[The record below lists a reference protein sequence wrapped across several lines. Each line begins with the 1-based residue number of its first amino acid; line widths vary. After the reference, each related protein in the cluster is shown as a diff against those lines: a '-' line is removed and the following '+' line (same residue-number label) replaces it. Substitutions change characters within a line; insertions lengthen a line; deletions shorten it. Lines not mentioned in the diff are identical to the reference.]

1 MGFNMPKI
9 NALCTAILFASA
21 VAPIQAQSIRPD
33 QAAFR
38 ELYQELVETNTTLST
53 GSCTEASAKMGAR
66 MKAAGFSDTQLTYFS
81 VPEHPKDGGLVAIF
95 PGSDA
100 TARPILLLAHIDVVE
115 AKREDWT
122 RDPFK
127 LIEEDGYFYARGAS
141 DDKAQA
147 AIWTDAMI
155 NFKKSGFKPLR
166 TIKMALTCGEET
178 GGAFNGAEWL
188 TTKRR
193 DLIDAE
199 YALNEGGGGVL
210 DKNGKPSFLA
220 LNVGEKIY
228 QDYNLMVTN
237 GGGHSS
243 RPVKPNAIYQLSA
256 AMQSI
261 SDYEFP
267 VHLNQ
272 TTRAMFT
279 MLSYSTPEPFGSAM
293 KALVANPN
301 DAKAAA
307 LVSKDPTLQSA
318 MRTTCV
324 ATEFNA
330 GHAKNALPQRAQA
343 NINCRI
349 APGENIQEV
358 LATLTKIVADKAVTV
373 SIVPPDATVSP
384 EVPLLPAILEP
395 ATALGKKMFPSVP
408 MMPTMATGATD
419 GRFLN
424 SVGIPTY
431 GIPGIFY
438 DADYGNIHGLNERI
452 RVKSIYEGRD
462 YMVELVKIY
471 ANQK

>member
-1 MGFNMPKI
+1 MLKI
-9 NALCTAILFASA
+9 NSILTAMLLSGTSSTIN
-21 VAPIQAQSIRPD
+21 AQTIRPD

-38 ELYQELVETNTTLST
+38 ELYQELVETNTALST
-53 GSCTEASAKMGAR
+53 GSCTQAAAQLGVR
-66 MKAAGFSDTQLTYFS
+66 MKAAGFSDSQLTYFS
-81 VPEHPKDGGLVAIF
+81 VAEHPKDGGLVAIL

-122 RDPFK
+122 RDPFT

-188 TTKRR
+188 SANRR

-199 YALNEGGGGVL
+199 FALNEGGGGVL
-210 DKNGKPSFLA
+210 DENGKPKFLS

-228 QDYNLMVTN
+228 QDYDLVVTN
-237 GGGHSS
+237 AGGHSS
-243 RPVKPNAIYQLSA
+243 RPLKPNAIYQLSA
-256 AMQSI
+256 AMNRI
-261 SDYEFP
+261 GDYEFP

-272 TTRAMFT
+272 TTSAMFS
-279 MLSYSTPEPFGSAM
+279 MLSQVTPEPVGSAM

-301 DAKAAA
+301 DAKAAEI
-307 LVSKDPTLQSA
+307 VSRDPTMHSM

-324 ATEFNA
+324 ATEFEA
-330 GHAKNALPQRAQA
+330 GHAKNALPQRAHA
-343 NINCRI
+343 NVNCRI
-349 APGENIQEV
+349 APGENIQQV
-358 LATLTKIVADKAVTV
+358 QAALIKAVADPVVVV
-373 SIVPPDATVSP
+373 SISPPNATVSP
-384 EVPLLPAILEP
+384 EVPLTAAILDPAI
-395 ATALGKKMFPSVP
+395 ALGKKMFPGVP
-408 MMPTMATGATD
+408 MLPTMSTGATD

-438 DADYGNIHGLNERI
+438 DADYGHIHGLNERI
-452 RVKSIYEGRD
+452 RVKSVYEGRD